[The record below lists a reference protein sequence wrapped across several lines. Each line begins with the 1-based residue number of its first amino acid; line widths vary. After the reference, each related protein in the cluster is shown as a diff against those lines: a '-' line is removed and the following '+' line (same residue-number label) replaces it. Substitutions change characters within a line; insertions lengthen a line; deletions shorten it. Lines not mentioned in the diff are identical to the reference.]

1 MEIELTPEQDDVIR
15 LGIEQGR
22 YKDSADAV
30 QRAIDLL
37 VERERV
43 RLELLAAIDAGD
55 DSPESEDIVL
65 ESDEDIADFFE
76 GVKQRGRA
84 TLAALATATPANH

>member
-1 MEIELTPEQDDVIR
+1 MEIELTPEQDSFVD

-22 YKDSADAV
+22 YLRAEDAV
-30 QRAIDLL
+30 QAALEL
-37 VERERV
+37 WVNRERA

-55 DSPESEDIVL
+55 DSPESEDVII
-65 ESDEDIADFFE
+65 ESEEDMAEFIE

-84 TLAALATATPANH
+84 TLAAPANEPPTTR

>member
-1 MEIELTPEQDDVIR
+1 MEIELTPEQTDLIR

-22 YKDSADAV
+22 YRDSADAI
-30 QRAIDLL
+30 QRAMDLW

-55 DSPESEDIVL
+55 DSSESEDIVL
-65 ESDEDIADFFE
+65 EWDEDIAQF
-76 GVKQRGRA
+76 VKGIEQRGRA
-84 TLAALATATPANH
+84 KLAAR

>member
-1 MEIELTPEQDDVIR
+1 MEIELTPEQDDLIR

-22 YKDSADAV
+22 YRDSADAV
-30 QRAIDLL
+30 NRAMDLW

-65 ESDEDIADFFE
+65 ESDEDIAQFIKGIE
-76 GVKQRGRA
+76 LRGRA
-84 TLAALATATPANH
+84 KLAAR

>member
-1 MEIELTPEQDDVIR
+1 MEIELTPEQSSFVD

-22 YKDSADAV
+22 YLRVEDAV
-30 QRAIDLL
+30 QDALQL
-37 VERERV
+37 WVERERT

-65 ESDEDIADFFE
+65 ESDKDIAEF
-76 GVKQRGRA
+76 VKGIAERGRA
-84 TLAALATATPANH
+84 KLAAR